1 MPAASQSVKDKAI
14 ETASRLD
21 EAVNRLIESLDPH
34 ISELEKRLTRK
45 GR

>member
-1 MPAASQSVKDKAI
+1 MPASESAVKEKAC
-14 ETASRLD
+14 EKASRLD
-21 EAVNRLIESLDPH
+21 ETINRLIESLDPH